1 MHDTLD
7 KVIDDETISLTITRG
22 IDIEILYNFLRLEV
36 PFGKVMELY
45 YMLKKEIQDKG
56 EV

>member
-7 KVIDDETISLTITRG
+7 KVIDDKTISLTITRG

>member
-1 MHDTLD
+1 MEENNIKT
-7 KVIDDETISLTITRG
+7 IDDKTISLTITRG

-45 YMLKKEIQDKG
+45 YMLKNEIQDKG